1 MRRIQ
6 PVLALWY
13 YHGLMVLRTSSIS
26 SRLQSLD
33 ELLGS
38 LTVSSSIADSIARWR
53 AASAALQ
60 FHHEDHSNDPK
71 TIAILG
77 GTGTGK
83 STLVNRLLGA
93 DLTAASFRRT
103 FTAGAVALTAS
114 QAGIPSNY
122 LNLPHEAAKELPA
135 RGEPDRLI
143 IVEHASDLT
152 HRTTLI
158 DTPDL
163 DGDNPA
169 HHAQADRAFRWAQAV
184 LFLVT
189 PEKYQMTELLPY
201 YRLAHRYAVP
211 ALFVMNKSEEQAPVE
226 DYSKQLATQGYENAP
241 VFAVPR
247 DDSPFQP
254 ANGAGLSALAE
265 TLKNLPG
272 INTAQREVG
281 LRNRA
286 VDLLDR
292 LHDQILAPLEHD
304 REEAKRLIESLR
316 AMEAPEPTV
325 DVNPLTRQL
334 ARRLQQ
340 RSILYLMGPQR
351 ILDRVRQVPSLL
363 VRLPRTTW
371 DWFMTGKA
379 DLSALNDAMEGDAR
393 EVPDFNAALIDQ
405 FSVLQA
411 RIEDTLRSSLSAQRW
426 IESIPAEQTES
437 APPLAAPLAGRI
449 FLDRARAGAI
459 ADEELADLKS
469 WLENR
474 WNATP
479 RDTAI
484 LMKVIRHLPG
494 GEKLTQWSEAAP
506 YLLAI
511 VVATHHAFFGHIDL
525 MILGGYSVAAW
536 LTERLSNEVAG
547 RTRLTNKRIAMR
559 FERLAHEQIKFA
571 CDWINGQ
578 APSQQTIDRL
588 RKLAEGLATDL

>member
-1 MRRIQ
+1 MASRS
-6 PVLALWY
+6 
-13 YHGLMVLRTSSIS
+13 SSIP

-33 ELLGS
+33 ELLAS
-38 LTVSSSIADSIARWR
+38 LRVTGTIAESISRWT

-60 FHHEDHSNDPK
+60 FHHEDHSHQPQ
-71 TIAILG
+71 TITILG

-83 STLVNRLLGA
+83 STLVNRLLNQ

-103 FTAGAVALTAS
+103 FTAGAIALTAS
-114 QAGIPSNY
+114 KSDIPPNY
-122 LNLPHEAAKELPA
+122 LNLPHEPAEELPA
-135 RGEPDRLI
+135 RGQPDRLI

-152 HRTTLI
+152 QRATLI

-169 HHAQADRAFRWAQAV
+169 HHAQADRAFRWAQAA

-211 ALFVMNKSEEQAPVE
+211 AVFVMNKVEEQEPVD
-226 DYSKQLATQGYENAP
+226 DYAKQLAAQGYENAP

-247 DDSPFQP
+247 DDSAFQP
-254 ANGAGLSALAE
+254 ENTADLNALAQ
-265 TLKNLPG
+265 TLKNLPSVD
-272 INTAQREVG
+272 TAQREAG

-286 VDLLDR
+286 ADLLDR
-292 LHDQILAPLEHD
+292 LHDQILSPLTHE
-304 REEAKRLIESLR
+304 REESDRLIETLR

-379 DLSALNDAMEGDAR
+379 DLSALNNAMEADAR
-393 EVPDFNAALIDQ
+393 HVPDFSAALIDQ
-405 FSVLQA
+405 FSVLQT
-411 RIEDTLRSSLSAQRW
+411 RIEDTLRSSPTAHRW
-426 IESIPAEQTES
+426 IEGTSL
-437 APPLAAPLAGRI
+437 PLAAPLAGRV
-449 FLDRARAGAI
+449 FLDRSRAGVI

-525 MILGGYSVAAW
+525 MILGGYSLAAW
-536 LTERLSNEVAG
+536 LTERLSNEVAS

-559 FERLAHEQIKFA
+559 FERLAHEQITFA
-571 CDWINGQ
+571 CDWINTQ
-578 APSQQTIDRL
+578 APSQQTIDKL
-588 RKLAEGLATDL
+588 KSLAEELGAP